1 MGGPSSL
8 VFDEGGSGFVR
19 SAEKGMRGS
28 FGLERER
35 GGFGLE
41 RERKEIDDA
50 GGFDVKERNDG
61 VVGESMERGKVEEE

>member
-50 GGFDVKERNDG
+50 GGFDV
-61 VVGESMERGKVEEE
+61 